1 MLECDVD
8 VVLKGDLVPRE
19 PLGVDAALGDVEI
32 CEHAGW
38 MATFAVL
45 G

>member
-1 MLECDVD
+1 MLERDVD
-8 VVLKGDLVPRE
+8 VVLKRDFVPTE

-32 CEHAGW
+32 CEYAGW
-38 MATFAVL
+38 MATIAVL